1 MLCVVQCSSSVVFV
15 SPAVQPSL
23 TLDYLVRSFIDVHAA
38 TKGVNCL
45 LTLISWIVSNESSSV
60 SPGHAICCLFD
71 TLLLVVYTICMLHVY
86 ITHEDLEEC
95 CPQFWLLFKDE
106 GMHCLE
112 HSPLMFP
119 FGWQP
124 SKFPLV
130 LVSNLYLFQPWL
142 IITIIDDLAELLI
155 YNSVDMGRNPVQT
168 VSNCREIDILKCN
181 PWISFVEQQQ
191 MN

>member
-38 TKGVNCL
+38 TKGANCL

-119 FGWQP
+119 FG
-124 SKFPLV
+124 
-130 LVSNLYLFQPWL
+130 
-142 IITIIDDLAELLI
+142 
-155 YNSVDMGRNPVQT
+155 
-168 VSNCREIDILKCN
+168 
-181 PWISFVEQQQ
+181 
-191 MN
+191 

>member
-38 TKGVNCL
+38 TKGANCL

-60 SPGHAICCLFD
+60 SP
-71 TLLLVVYTICMLHVY
+71 VVYLILCCWLFILFACCMSTLPMR
-86 ITHEDLEEC
+86 TWEEC

-130 LVSNLYLFQPWL
+130 LVSNLYLFRPWF

-168 VSNCREIDILKCN
+168 VSDCREIDILKCN

-191 MN
+191 TN